1 MLEMQSGEMTK
12 TYYKARKNKYNKTSA
27 ASQVLGSPEL
37 LGLVFEKLAKK
48 RRYRSCLVNAARVN
62 SLWFEVA
69 ISALWGG
76 GHQTAP
82 PVYALASVARA
93 RRQLYASNLR
103 YLNFDG
109 NKDATV
115 HALNDG
121 LSFPRLKE
129 LTLNNYGP
137 SGDGQRCPT
146 SQYIQRAL
154 ESIKISNWNEH
165 LDDAF
170 LANVVQS
177 CPNLRTVDF
186 DHTGKRLSAKSLSD
200 FFSATQNLTD
210 ISLNLDVNDED
221 LPLINADMLLH
232 ISAFNGLEKLSI
244 ENRIVEA
251 DAFDKVRSVN
261 SWPFP
266 ALRQLRLC
274 GGSSVISSAA
284 CLVANL
290 RELTI
295 TLFEAEVSFIS
306 NLLAIPLL
314 VKLEIWATA
323 DSLIKKEDFLALR
336 SFHNLEEL
344 RFGDQSSSSWSLGGE
359 PLTESEFAHFCSGL
373 PLLKIFS
380 VGMEMEIYPPMSFFP
395 ILSEHWKSLE
405 FLDLFFMTHDLQQL
419 AYMPAPMFPNL
430 LWWEMISGYD
440 QGVPQTLTAVQVGR
454 LIDNYAPRLKEL
466 DFCEDQ
472 KKDHEIKQAWMDVRG
487 ITFRDHNPLNF
498 LINHYR
504 M

>member
-12 TYYKARKNKYNKTSA
+12 TYYKSRKNKYNKTSA

-37 LGLVFEKLAKK
+37 LGLVFEKLAKR

-76 GHQTAP
+76 CHQTAR

-103 YLNFDG
+103 YLNFHG

-121 LSFPRLKE
+121 LSFHRLKE

-154 ESIKISNWNEH
+154 ESIKISSWNEH

-232 ISAFNGLEKLSI
+232 ISTFNGLEKLSI

-261 SWPFP
+261 SRPFP

-274 GGSSVISSAA
+274 SRSSVISSAA
-284 CLVANL
+284 CLVAGL

-295 TLFEAEVSFIS
+295 TLLEAEVSFIS
-306 NLLAIPLL
+306 NLLAIPAL
-314 VKLEIWATA
+314 VKLEMCATA
-323 DSLIKKEDFLALR
+323 DSLVKKEDFLALR

-344 RFGDQSSSSWSLGGE
+344 RFGDQSSGSWSLGGE
-359 PLTESEFAHFCSGL
+359 PLMESEFVHFCSGL

-380 VGMEMEIYPPMSFFP
+380 VGMKMEVYPPMSFFP
-395 ILSEHWKSLE
+395 VLAEHWKSLE
-405 FLDLFFMTHDLQQL
+405 FLDLFFTTHDLQQL

-430 LWWEMISGYD
+430 LW
-440 QGVPQTLTAVQVGR
+440 
-454 LIDNYAPRLKEL
+454 
-466 DFCEDQ
+466 
-472 KKDHEIKQAWMDVRG
+472 
-487 ITFRDHNPLNF
+487 
-498 LINHYR
+498 
-504 M
+504 

>member
-1 MLEMQSGEMTK
+1 M
-12 TYYKARKNKYNKTSA
+12 
-27 ASQVLGSPEL
+27 
-37 LGLVFEKLAKK
+37 
-48 RRYRSCLVNAARVN
+48 
-62 SLWFEVA
+62 
-69 ISALWGG
+69 
-76 GHQTAP
+76 
-82 PVYALASVARA
+82 
-93 RRQLYASNLR
+93 
-103 YLNFDG
+103 
-109 NKDATV
+109 
-115 HALNDG
+115 
-121 LSFPRLKE
+121 
-129 LTLNNYGP
+129 
-137 SGDGQRCPT
+137 
-146 SQYIQRAL
+146 
-154 ESIKISNWNEH
+154 NEY

-177 CPNLRTVDF
+177 CPNLRIVDF

-232 ISAFNGLEKLSI
+232 ISTFNGLEKLSI

-261 SWPFP
+261 SRPFP

-284 CLVANL
+284 CLVAGL
-290 RELTI
+290 RELTV

-344 RFGDQSSSSWSLGGE
+344 RFGDQPGGSWSLGGE
-359 PLTESEFAHFCSGL
+359 PLKESEFAHFCSGL

-380 VGMEMEIYPPMSFFP
+380 VGMEMEDYPPMSFFP
-395 ILSEHWKSLE
+395 VLAEHWKSLE
-405 FLDLFFMTHDLQQL
+405 FLDLFFTTHDLQQL

-440 QGVPQTLTAVQVGR
+440 RGVPQTLTAVQVGR
-454 LIDNYAPRLKEL
+454 LIDNHAPQLKEI
-466 DFCEDQ
+466 DSCMDQ
-472 KKDHEIKQAWMDVRG
+472 KKDHEIKQAWKDVRG
-487 ITFRDHNPLNF
+487 ITFRDHNPLN
-498 LINHYR
+498 L
-504 M
+504 

>member
-1 MLEMQSGEMTK
+1 MLEMQSGDATK
-12 TYYKARKNKYNKTSA
+12 TYYKSRKNKYNKTSA

-37 LGLVFEKLAKK
+37 LGLVFEKLPKK
-48 RRYRSCLVNAARVN
+48 RRHRSCLVNAARVN

-93 RRQLYASNLR
+93 RRQLYASNLV
-103 YLNFDG
+103 YLNFYG

-232 ISAFNGLEKLSI
+232 ISTFNGLEKLSI

-251 DAFDKVRSVN
+251 DAFDRVRSIP
-261 SWPFP
+261 STTT
-266 ALRQLRLC
+266 A
-274 GGSSVISSAA
+274 SAVWRV
-284 CLVANL
+284 LS
-290 RELTI
+290 
-295 TLFEAEVSFIS
+295 EVSFIS

-344 RFGDQSSSSWSLGGE
+344 RFGDQPGGSWSLGGE
-359 PLTESEFAHFCSGL
+359 PLKESEFAHFCSGL

-380 VGMEMEIYPPMSFFP
+380 VGMEMEDYPPMSFFP

-454 LIDNYAPRLKEL
+454 LIDNHAPRLKEL

-487 ITFRDHNPLNF
+487 ITFRDYNPLN
-498 LINHYR
+498 L
-504 M
+504 